1 MNGWRWLRYH
11 KDRVTADRQLA
22 WGYRR
27 HGIQGWDRVVTNLQC
42 ERCAEREQ
50 LAVGDGPGVFQDGCL
65 DMLGDIDSCGGG
77 GSIGC

>member
-1 MNGWRWLRYH
+1 
-11 KDRVTADRQLA
+11 VTD
-22 WGYRR
+22 
-27 HGIQGWDRVVTNLQC
+27 LQC